1 MNYNVLIID
10 DEVELGN
17 ATKEYFEAFGVTAAF
32 AESAAKTLDW
42 LKTNTADLLLL
53 DINLKNESGFELCR
67 LLRQNYNMPILFISA
82 RIAHDDILLALNI
95 GGDDYI
101 TKPYELSILLAK
113 IKARLNRQATSQNK
127 TIKFAGITIDLKNRK
142 AVKDGVD
149 LALKNKEFLLLAYL
163 MQNTN
168 KTLTKDEIFSAV
180 WGDSFF
186 SDGTLTVHI
195 RKLREKIEKD
205 ADNPIIIKT
214 VWKVGYIFNATKD
227 EQ

>member
-10 DEVELGN
+10 DEIELGN

-32 AESAAKTLDW
+32 VACAAKTLEW

-53 DINLKNESGFELCR
+53 DINLKNESGFDLCKQ
-67 LLRQNYNMPILFISA
+67 LRREFNMPILFISA

-113 IKARLNRQATSQNK
+113 VKARLNRTPMFKNK
-127 TIKFAGITIDLKNRK
+127 VIKSGNLTVDLESRK
-142 AVKDGVD
+142 AFKDDAD
-149 LALKNKEFLLLAYL
+149 LELKNKEFLLLAYL
-163 MQNTN
+163 MQNKN
-168 KTLTKDEIFSAV
+168 KTLTKDEIFLHV

-195 RKLREKIEKD
+195 RKLREKIEKN
-205 ADNPIIIKT
+205 ADNPEIIKT
-214 VWKVGYIFNATKD
+214 VWKVGYVFEA
-227 EQ
+227 E